1 MHCAEAVCSALSI
14 FYKYFKFTIYKL
26 ISQLTKQEYCV
37 LDLLGQGLSVKS
49 VAQRLDLSLHT
60 VNGHMKL
67 IYFKLNVKS
76 RGQAQHLLNEY
87 LSVNSN
93 KLITTQEAEKAERA
107 AELVIANT
115 EKAERAADLVIA
127 NIELDYQKQEKA
139 KRVDELVIADA
150 EKAERAVE
158 LAIANI
164 ELDYQKQEKS
174 KRADELQIANAEKA
188 ERAAE
193 LVIANAEK
201 AVRKYS

>member
-1 MHCAEAVCSALSI
+1 M
-14 FYKYFKFTIYKL
+14 KL
-26 ISQLTKQEYCV
+26 TSQLTKQEYCV
-37 LDLLGQGLSVKS
+37 LDLLAQGLSVKS

-67 IYFKLNVKS
+67 MYFKLNVKS

-87 LSVNSN
+87 RSVNSN
-93 KLITTQEAEKAERA
+93 KLITTQGAEKAERV
-107 AELVIANT
+107 AELVIANIEKAERVAELVIANM
-115 EKAERAADLVIA
+115 EKAERATELVIA

-150 EKAERAVE
+150 EKAERAAE
-158 LAIANI
+158 LVIANI
-164 ELDYQKQEKS
+164 ELDYQKQEKA
-174 KRADELQIANAEKA
+174 KRVDELVIADAEKA

-193 LVIANAEK
+193 LVIANTEK

>member
-1 MHCAEAVCSALSI
+1 M
-14 FYKYFKFTIYKL
+14 KL

-37 LDLLGQGLSVKS
+37 LDLLAQGLSVKS

-87 LSVNSN
+87 RSVNSN
-93 KLITTQEAEKAERA
+93 KLITTQGAEKADRA
-107 AELVIANT
+107 AE
-115 EKAERAADLVIA
+115 LVIA

-150 EKAERAVE
+150 EKAERAAE
-158 LAIANI
+158 LVIANI
-164 ELDYQKQEKS
+164 ELDYQKQEKA

-193 LVIANAEK
+193 LVIANTEK
-201 AVRKYS
+201 AARKYS